1 MARNLTRETVQL
13 LNRRKLAR
21 VWGCTPVEVEQWP
34 AYEVALEL
42 RFLEIEAEAEK
53 RRGKLPKGQR

>member
-1 MARNLTRETVQL
+1 MARNLSRETVQL

-21 VWGCTPVEVEQWP
+21 AWGCTPVDVERWP
-34 AYEVALEL
+34 AYEVELEL
-42 RFLEIEAEAEK
+42 KFMETEAEAEK